1 MNNYY
6 CKKMSKENKIT
17 ISILLLAIAGI
28 AVFTLSAKKANNTA
42 DNQAG
47 EKTVTKEVNTNLNQ
61 PTINKAENIPAVPLS
76 QAGQRVTKKPFG
88 IFITPATSP
97 VQPERFHGYHTGA
110 DFEILP
116 GEENADVLVRAVCE
130 GKLRVRQFVS
140 GYGGVA
146 IQDCQ
151 LGGENVTVLYGHLSL
166 TSVKWEVGNEILE
179 SEVIGNLGEPAK
191 GETDGERKHLHLAI
205 HKGTGI
211 NYRGYVNSKNELSA
225 WVDPCLYFC
234 SPSHQN

>member
-1 MNNYY
+1 LSNYY
-6 CKKMSKENKIT
+6 YKNMSKESKI
-17 ISILLLAIAGI
+17 IIFILLLAIAGI
-28 AVFTLSAKKANNTA
+28 AVFTLSTKKTNNTA

-47 EKTVTKEVNTNLNQ
+47 ETTVTNEVNTNLNQ

-76 QAGQRVTKKPFG
+76 QVGQRVTKKPFG

-166 TSVKWEVGNEILE
+166 TSVKFNVGEIIKE
-179 SEVIGNLGEPAK
+179 GDVIGNLGDPAK

-205 HKGTGI
+205 HKGTEI
-211 NYRGYVNSKNELSA
+211 NYRGYVNSQTELSG
-225 WVDPCLYFC
+225 WIDPCLYFC
-234 SPSHQN
+234 SPPHQN